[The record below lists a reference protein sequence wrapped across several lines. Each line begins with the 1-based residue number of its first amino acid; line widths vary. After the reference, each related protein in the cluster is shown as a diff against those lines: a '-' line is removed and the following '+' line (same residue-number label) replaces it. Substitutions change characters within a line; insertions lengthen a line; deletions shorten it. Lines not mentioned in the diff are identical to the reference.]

1 MVLVPPYG
9 ADVMVGAGLGR
20 NCDDRTVM
28 GHTRT
33 GGQASDQVSTAG
45 QTGIGDPTDMSL
57 EAHHL
62 TMGNSIIGSRRIT
75 DTNPGPATLNRPAHT
90 HNSIIPTSI

>member
-1 MVLVPPYG
+1 
-9 ADVMVGAGLGR
+9 MVGAGLRR

-28 GHTRT
+28 GHTRCA

-62 TMGNSIIGSRRIT
+62 HGGQLDNGVTSDHRHQLWSGHPQPARPDSQLGNAGSY
-75 DTNPGPATLNRPAHT
+75 
-90 HNSIIPTSI
+90 S